1 MAQKSARKHAQ
12 KSPRVPSKRSLT
24 DFMQAKRRE
33 GCAVCELPP
42 EIRAQL
48 RGASKRHIRRTD
60 IIEWLA
66 SEYGMKITR
75 AAFDSHQSGRHE

>member
-1 MAQKSARKHAQ
+1 MARRAVKRV
-12 KSPRVPSKRSLT
+12 SPETPKRSLA

-42 EIRAQL
+42 DIREQL
-48 RGASKRHIRRTD
+48 RGASKRHIRRAD

-66 SEYGMKITR
+66 TEHGLKLTR
-75 AAFDSHQSGRHE
+75 ASFDSHQSGRHE